1 MQGFLDRLVSVA
13 KSSPLLDPEQVAR
26 LAKELQDEY
35 LVARVYGETTDDED
49 HDEVALR
56 HRTLRDAALFFEM
69 MLLGADDTS
78 QEYIQDALEV
88 AATVFEF
95 LSRATPE
102 RVFRDWVEQEGFV
115 ECLLSGPLN
124 DLLRAGLLYSL
135 AGKPANGYLLLQRL
149 VKTAERLLESCNQ
162 EELGEARLATWV
174 IGCLGYLMAAR
185 REDLDEATRLSFM
198 VEDLASDL
206 GASGTIRV
214 FQLVGRTALEVLRA
228 SLSRQAGHD
237 VQELVRQAQKAARST
252 GNPGL
257 QWFAF
262 ATGRV
267 MVDLL
272 NTSVRVVLREHGFP
286 PDYIDLLV
294 DTGTTRLWPSQLRA
308 LHRGILGGTTEH
320 FVVGL
325 PTGAGKSL
333 LAELLVAKCLLRNKN
348 AWCVYLAPSRALV
361 RQVERDLRV
370 RLPWMGIAVR
380 NVVAGAEQG
389 DSLGAEVRL
398 LTQQTSV
405 TILTPEKLD
414 IYMRFSPEVFETCA
428 LCIVD
433 EAHLIGA
440 GERGLRLETLLSI
453 LYSGP
458 RKLDTK
464 KAIDKLQSNH
474 EKETLTRP

>member
-1 MQGFLDRLVSVA
+1 
-13 KSSPLLDPEQVAR
+13 

-198 VEDLASDL
+198 VEDLRL
-206 GASGTIRV
+206 GSKWHDKGVPASGSHSPGSITRIPEPA
-214 FQLVGRTALEVLRA
+214 GRTRC
-228 SLSRQAGHD
+228 SR
-237 VQELVRQAQKAARST
+237 T
-252 GNPGL
+252 C
-257 QWFAF
+257 
-262 ATGRV
+262 ATGP
-267 MVDLL
+267 
-272 NTSVRVVLREHGFP
+272 E
-286 PDYIDLLV
+286 
-294 DTGTTRLWPSQLRA
+294 
-308 LHRGILGGTTEH
+308 
-320 FVVGL
+320 
-325 PTGAGKSL
+325 
-333 LAELLVAKCLLRNKN
+333 
-348 AWCVYLAPSRALV
+348 SR
-361 RQVERDLRV
+361 
-370 RLPWMGIAVR
+370 
-380 NVVAGAEQG
+380 
-389 DSLGAEVRL
+389 S
-398 LTQQTSV
+398 
-405 TILTPEKLD
+405 
-414 IYMRFSPEVFETCA
+414 
-428 LCIVD
+428 
-433 EAHLIGA
+433 
-440 GERGLRLETLLSI
+440 
-453 LYSGP
+453 
-458 RKLDTK
+458 
-464 KAIDKLQSNH
+464 
-474 EKETLTRP
+474 